1 MDPDDTATTP
11 SNAPAADAQQPPAA
25 TAPASYTEAD
35 LAAAAKRAHDAAW
48 ADARRTF
55 AGKPKELPRPAE
67 PRNDQPTAPRQEA
80 VDVAALVKA
89 EAAKIRATERAL
101 SAFDLTDAARSIL
114 EADLDAANP
123 ADPSAWIAQRAEAF
137 GLPRRGSVPQKAATT
152 ATNNASPAPNAP
164 PAPMPGSPPAAPRVT
179 GDTPLLQIMRRDP
192 AALAELQRNP
202 AEYSRRLF
210 EEMRGTRVVTRR
222 S

>member
-11 SNAPAADAQQPPAA
+11 SNAPAADAQQPPV
-25 TAPASYTEAD
+25 APAPTSYTEAD
-35 LAAAAKRAHDAAW
+35 LAAAVKRARDAAY
-48 ADARRTF
+48 AEARRLF
-55 AGKPKELPRPAE
+55 ADKTKETSRPAE
-67 PRNDQPTAPRQEA
+67 PRNDHPAAPRQET
-80 VDVAALVKA
+80 DVAALVRA
-89 EAAKIRATERAL
+89 ETAKVRTIERAL

-123 ADPSAWIAQRAEAF
+123 ADPSAWIAQRVEAF

-222 S
+222 G